1 MGEQIPR
8 STQLFQHCSSWLICK
23 SYKGKYSLVCQNIK
37 SSHVQE
43 YKMGIV
49 CQEVAQSWTSHK
61 MEGIGERERRSGQG
75 DPQGEVTGD
84 TLRVLP
90 AMPAMLFKLRDFSQ
104 PSDEWWRNKEVVVVV
119 VVVVQEQ
126 DMNTERQA
134 ANDPS
139 PSQPSQQRQHRRQE

>member
-1 MGEQIPR
+1 MG
-8 STQLFQHCSSWLICK
+8 
-23 SYKGKYSLVCQNIK
+23 
-37 SSHVQE
+37 
-43 YKMGIV
+43 MV

-104 PSDEWWRNKEVVVVV
+104 PSDEWWSNKEVVVVV

-134 ANDPS
+134 GNDPS
-139 PSQPSQQRQHRRQE
+139 PSQPSQPRQQEIGVRQSNIV